1 MLPCRLVTLLAIA
14 LGLPSSFFDERFSR
28 PVANIRAVHY
38 LKGQPSNP
46 EAGIFGVGKSH
57 IWCMCFCLLSP
68 FLATNGQMLVVQL
81 SNPFCSWSV
90 GLIASG
96 ASLHYVA
103 FIAGPHTDWGALT
116 ILATDNERGL
126 QICVGKT
133 WIDVEPRAGMFVVN
147 LGDMVDRCD
156 PYFCTMGRCL
166 LAMSS
171 TLEHFCSSHRR

>member
-1 MLPCRLVTLLAIA
+1 VTLLAIA

-57 IWCMCFCLLSP
+57 IWCICFCLLSP
-68 FLATNGQMLVVQL
+68 FLATNAQMLVVQF
-81 SNPFCSWSV
+81 SNPLYSRLV

-96 ASLHYVA
+96 ASLYDVA
-103 FIAGPHTDWGALT
+103 SVAGPHTDWGALT
-116 ILATDNERGL
+116 ILATDNEPGL

-147 LGDMVDRCD
+147 LGDMVDRWD
-156 PYFCTMGRCL
+156 PCFCAAGRCL
-166 LAMSS
+166 LAMSN
-171 TLEHFCSSHRR
+171 TVEHYGSSQQVRLAVA